1 MDMRDFIRKCEEL
14 GELHRIT
21 AEVDWNLE
29 ISHIVK
35 ANEEKN
41 GPALLFENVK
51 GHNSPVFAGAF
62 GSSKRV
68 ATILGMPADLSMC
81 DLAQRW
87 MKTTLDNVIPP
98 QEVTTG
104 PVMENV
110 DEGDAVNLEK
120 FPVLKIYPRDG
131 GRFIGTT
138 VFVILR
144 DPETGEVN
152 LGTYRMQMFDGKRCG
167 VNTMPGKRGER
178 ILRKYKKL
186 GQKAPAVAVIG
197 CDPLLM
203 LAGSLMTSKASELEI
218 AGSIRGEAVKIIK
231 SPVNG
236 LPIPADAEIVLEGE
250 IDPDNLL
257 PEGPF
262 GEYTGYY
269 THELMEIVK
278 KPCLDVHKVMYRN
291 NPILWTS
298 SLGRPTADVHML
310 LSFGRM
316 ASLWTDLE
324 RMKIPGIKSV
334 YIPPESAGRF
344 WAIVSMKTMYPGHSN
359 QVGTAVISTSTGH
372 YGTKGV
378 IVVDDDIKADDIDRV
393 LWALACRYDPMR
405 GTQLIS
411 RGRSTTADPALDPNS
426 DRLITSRI
434 IMDATIPF
442 EWPEDKKP
450 VEITMDE
457 EIMKRV
463 QERWQEY
470 GFQK

>member
-1 MDMRDFIRKCEEL
+1 MDLRDYIKSCEEH

-21 AEVDWNLE
+21 AEVDWDLE
-29 ISHIVK
+29 ISHIIK
-35 ANEEKN
+35 ANEEMG

-62 GSSKRV
+62 GSSKRM
-68 ATILGMPADLSMC
+68 ATILGMPTDLSMC

-87 MKTTLDNVIPP
+87 MKLTLDKVIKPE
-98 QEVTTG
+98 EVSTG
-104 PVMENV
+104 PVLENI

-138 VFVILR
+138 VFLILR
-144 DPETGEVN
+144 DPETNQIN
-152 LGTYRMQMFDGKRCG
+152 LGTYRMQMLDDKRCG
-167 VNTMPGKRGER
+167 VNALPGKRGER

-186 GQKAPAVAVIG
+186 GQKAPAIAVIG

-203 LAGSLMTSKASELEI
+203 LAGSLMNADASEMEI
-218 AGSIRGEAVKIIK
+218 VGSLRGEAVKFIK

-236 LPIPADAEIVLEGE
+236 LPFPADAEIVLEGE
-250 IDPDNLL
+250 IDPNEAL

-269 THELMEIVK
+269 SDGEKTE
-278 KPCLDVHKVMYRN
+278 KPFLEVQKVMHRN

-298 SLGRPTADVHML
+298 SLGRPVADIHML

-316 ASLWTDLE
+316 ATLWTDLE
-324 RMKIPGIKSV
+324 KMKLPGIKSV
-334 YIPPESAGRF
+334 YVPPESAGRF
-344 WAIVSMKTMYPGHSN
+344 WAIVSVKTMYAGHSN
-359 QVGTAVISTSTGH
+359 QIGTAVISTTTGH

-378 IVVDDDIKADDIDRV
+378 IIVDEDIKADDIDRV
-393 LWALACRYDPMR
+393 IWALSTRFEPLR
-405 GTQLIS
+405 GTQLIN
-411 RGRSTTADPALDPNS
+411 RGRSTMIDPALDPDS
-426 DRLITSRI
+426 DRMITSRI
-434 IMDATIPF
+434 ILDATIPF
-442 EWPEDKKP
+442 EWDNDKKP

-463 QERWQEY
+463 RERWAEF
-470 GFQK
+470 GFKK